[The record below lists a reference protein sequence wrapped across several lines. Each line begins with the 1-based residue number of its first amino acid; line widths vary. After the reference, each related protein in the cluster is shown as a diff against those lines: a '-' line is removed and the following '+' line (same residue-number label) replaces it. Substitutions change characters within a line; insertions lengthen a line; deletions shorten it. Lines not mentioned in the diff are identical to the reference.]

1 MTSNLQRKLD
11 ILILQKNFMFTLL
24 RKVEC
29 NALLLYKVI
38 IILFILFFLFILTY
52 EFTEQSNCCKCNC
65 FLKMNLRRQR

>member
-52 EFTEQSNCCKCNC
+52 EFTEQ
-65 FLKMNLRRQR
+65 